1 MSLLKKSP
9 VRRQPLYI
17 FSYFGGVFLLVALI
31 FFGGLETLNQN
42 YFIPSKTKG
51 LIRAALF
58 LFVVFADR

>member
-31 FFGGLETLNQN
+31 FFGG
-42 YFIPSKTKG
+42 SKP
-51 LIRAALF
+51 
-58 LFVVFADR
+58 